1 MKSFM
6 DKYYD
11 QFMAFRERLK
21 EERLAYARGA
31 RQAAPEVAC
40 ICVCKSGR
48 DRSVG
53 LATVLQCV
61 FTRGGKWNVVVE
73 HLCRSH
79 WRENGGCELNK
90 LKNSTKHCTV
100 CSQPAGSSQDVTL
113 ARARVRQLAP
123 ECWDPPEDP
132 CKTWV

>member
-1 MKSFM
+1 MQRFM
-6 DKYYD
+6 DKYHD
-11 QFMAFRERLK
+11 QFMALTERLK
-21 EERLAYARGA
+21 EERRAYARGA

-100 CSQPAGSSQDVTL
+100 CSQPAGSSNDVTL
-113 ARARVRQLAP
+113 AGARVRQLDP
-123 ECWDPPEDP
+123 GCWDPPEGFS
-132 CKTWV
+132 KTLV